1 MKHLNSILLT
11 GIPRSGTSLLT
22 SMLSSNVCL
31 CFSEPPWL
39 KNLKEQSENGVQLSD
54 NLALQIASLRSRIK
68 NKQPIEIVFK
78 KNSSDLPDNYFKR
91 NHQKTNKNQ
100 REIRAV
106 ILPRSSAT
114 NLFIIKANALF
125 TANLDGLLNGNWP
138 IIAIIRDPVSVIM
151 SWRSV
156 KIASSKGRL
165 PNLEK
170 YSSDLVDIGKEKS
183 LLKRQVLLIDWYF
196 KQFSKNSKV
205 CLIKYEDLVESP
217 TKVVFDATGLEIS
230 GNYSLKSKNNRPEYN
245 HQEKIKIIESLKK
258 YGKHYLSY
266 YNY

>member
-1 MKHLNSILLT
+1 MK
-11 GIPRSGTSLLT
+11 
-22 SMLSSNVCL
+22 
-31 CFSEPPWL
+31 E
-39 KNLKEQSENGVQLSD
+39 LKEQSDNAVQLSD
-54 NLALQIASLRSRIK
+54 NLALKISNLRSKIK

-78 KNSSDLPDNYFKR
+78 KNSSELPDNYFKR
-91 NHQKTNKNQ
+91 INKKTQKNQ

-106 ILPRSSAT
+106 KLPQSSAN

-125 TANLDGLLNGNWP
+125 TANLGGLLNGNWP
-138 IIAIIRDPVSVIM
+138 IIAVIRDPVSVIM

-170 YSSDLVDIGKEKS
+170 YSIDLADIGKQKP

-196 KQFSKNSKV
+196 KQFSKKSKV
-205 CLIKYEDLVESP
+205 SIIRYEDLVENP
-217 TKVVFDATGLEIS
+217 KKIVFDSTGLEIS
-230 GNYSLKSKNNRPEYN
+230 GNYSLNSKNNRPEYN
-245 HQEKIKIIESLKK
+245 HKEKIQITEYLHK